1 MDALN
6 CNCVNSMA
14 IIIKFSRN
22 EEIVFKYAFNRK
34 IVILDRIKYLNNKRN
49 NKMNGNYIK
58 LFVSKENYFS
68 LNEKSRLNHC
78 CLP

>member
-49 NKMNGNYIK
+49 
-58 LFVSKENYFS
+58 
-68 LNEKSRLNHC
+68 
-78 CLP
+78 